1 MIRHVILRRMLVST
15 LALILLAAATILT
28 YAMHIRNT
36 TAKFIHEISALRV
49 GESRFSDLERVIRS
63 FRQYQL
69 YISGGSMNSS
79 RGMVPDGTPCT
90 ANGCDVAFRIT
101 NGVLG
106 KFNVLPGAE
115 FRAVI
120 VVRQDRVIAVSLLLH
135 RELAAFV
142 EDDEILPTKV
152 ATPPY
157 ALHFLTGGPG
167 FLVQLNSAATPVQR
181 RNHTT

>member
-1 MIRHVILRRMLVST
+1 VTSP
-15 LALILLAAATILT
+15 
-28 YAMHIRNT
+28 
-36 TAKFIHEISALRV
+36 SA
-49 GESRFSDLERVIRS
+49 
-63 FRQYQL
+63 
-69 YISGGSMNSS
+69 
-79 RGMVPDGTPCT
+79 
-90 ANGCDVAFRIT
+90 IT

-115 FRAVI
+115 FRAAI
-120 VVRQDRVIAVSLLLH
+120 VVRQDRVIAISLLLH